1 MEKDVLILI
10 KEMEE
15 NGEKYYLAT
24 SPDLFGLVVETDN
37 LQEMMNIVPQIA
49 NDLIEANNQSATPQ
63 GSDDVF
69 ERWTN
74 VKYTVL
80 YKPQQ
85 VYSLEYA
92 HMMNKDRVRAT
103 QRRQEV
109 DEAME
114 NGTSYESMDA
124 LFADAFTS

>member
-1 MEKDVLILI
+1 MEKNVLILI

-15 NGEKYYLAT
+15 NGERYYLAT

-37 LQEMMNIVPQIA
+37 LPEMMDVAPQIA
-49 NDLIEANNQSATPQ
+49 NDLIDANNQSAIPH

-74 VKYTVL
+74 VKYSVL
-80 YKPQQ
+80 YKPQK

-92 HMMNKDRVRAT
+92 
-103 QRRQEV
+103 
-109 DEAME
+109 
-114 NGTSYESMDA
+114 
-124 LFADAFTS
+124 